1 LRNKTKR
8 HSFLTLALRESVIKR
23 AIKIALIVGCILAL
37 INHGDRII
45 FQDMQS
51 VDWFKILLT
60 FCVPY
65 CVSTISSVL
74 AIKREIEINES

>member
-1 LRNKTKR
+1 MRNKIKR
-8 HSFLTLALRESVIKR
+8 HSFLRIAFRESVIKR